1 MHNAHMSR
9 RAAIYCR
16 ISQDRTGAGLGV
28 DRQHDDCHALAK
40 KLGWEI
46 MIVHED
52 NDVSAYSGKLRPG
65 YAALLADLEVGRV
78 DAVLAW
84 HTDRLHRSPL
94 ELEHYIDV
102 CERVD
107 AVTHTVKAGEL
118 DLTTAAGRMVARM
131 LGVAA
136 RHESEQKSERTR
148 RAQQQAA
155 EAGRWL
161 GGGRPFGWQLRDGG
175 SAVLDRTEARVLRG
189 AAGQLLAGAS
199 LGSIVDG
206 LNARGVTTSTG
217 RPWNYTSLRQVLI
230 RARNAGLS
238 TFGGEIVGA
247 TTWPPILTEETWR
260 AVAGLLTDPTRRRST
275 SNRLRWML
283 AGLALCPC
291 GSTVR
296 SAMVASNRA
305 AGTTRTVYRCRER
318 GPGHVARAAVPVDD
332 FVAALVV
339 ARLSRRDARGLLRDE
354 RPDAEAMRNE
364 AVALRARMVEAGDM
378 FADGELTRVQLER
391 ITSRVQRQLD
401 NVEGRMA
408 TSGPGSLL
416 VGLVSARDARMV
428 WERLPSE
435 RRRSVVDA
443 LMTVTLLPSG
453 KRGKVFDP
461 ELVRVEW
468 RRA

>member
-1 MHNAHMSR
+1 
-9 RAAIYCR
+9 
-16 ISQDRTGAGLGV
+16 V
-28 DRQHDDCHALAK
+28 
-40 KLGWEI
+40 
-46 MIVHED
+46 IVHED
-52 NDVSAYSGKLRPG
+52 NDVSAYSGKVRPG
-65 YAALLADLEVGRV
+65 YAALLADLEAGRA

-102 CERVD
+102 CEKAD

-118 DLTTAAGRMVARM
+118 DLSTASGRMVARM
-131 LGVAA
+131 LGAAA

-155 EAGRWL
+155 EAGKWL
-161 GGGRPFGWQLRDGG
+161 GGARPFGWQMRDGG
-175 SAVLDRTEARVLRG
+175 AAVLDRAEARVVRK
-189 AAGQLLAGAS
+189 AAEQLLAGAS
-199 LGSIVDG
+199 LGSVVDG
-206 LNARGVTTSTG
+206 LNTRGVTTSTG
-217 RPWNYTSLRQVLI
+217 RPWNYTSLRQVLT
-230 RARNAGLS
+230 RPRNAGLS

-247 TTWPPILTEETWR
+247 TTWPPILTEDTWR
-260 AVAGLLTDPTRRRST
+260 AVTGLLTDPTRRRSA

-296 SAMVASNRA
+296 TAMVASNRA

-318 GPGHVARAAVPVDD
+318 GPGHVARAAVPVDG

-339 ARLSRRDARGLLRDE
+339 ARLSRRDARDLLRDDE
-354 RPDAEAMRNE
+354 RPDAETLRNE
-364 AVALRARMVEAGDM
+364 AMALRARIVEAGDM
-378 FADGELTRVQLER
+378 FADGEMTRVQLER

-401 NVEGRMA
+401 DVEDRMA
-408 TSGPGSLL
+408 TSARGSVL
-416 VGLVSARDARMV
+416 VDLVQARDAGAV
-428 WERLPSE
+428 WDRLSTE

-453 KRGKVFDP
+453 RRGKAFDP
-461 ELVRVEW
+461 ELVRIEW
-468 RRA
+468 RTT